1 MGGSANAG
9 IPKDGNCSSLP
20 LCAEVYEKQS
30 GRKMSVYTDR
40 PGVQFYTG
48 NFLDV
53 AHGKDGVPYKKHAG
67 FCLET
72 EDYPDAPNRP
82 DFPSAILKAGHT
94 YTAVTVYAF
103 DTDSGGN

>member
-1 MGGSANAG
+1 MSGSANAG

-40 PGVQFYTG
+40 PGVQLYTG

-67 FCLET
+67 F
-72 EDYPDAPNRP
+72 
-82 DFPSAILKAGHT
+82 PSTVLKAGHT